1 MNIKGKHLELCRFI
15 RCRRGVGIAEAIF
28 NGFELSMINSLCYNK
43 DQNKQIIAIT
53 DGKLYL
59 PTETQKRI

>member
-1 MNIKGKHLELCRFI
+1 MNIKGKHLKLCRFI
-15 RCRRGVGIAEAIF
+15 KGNRGVSIAEAIF
-28 NGFELSMINSLCYNK
+28 NGFELNMINSLCYNK
-43 DQNKQIIAIT
+43 DHKKQIIAIT